1 MDITK
6 LDKNMLGDGFEEEG
20 LIFYPA
26 STHPI
31 KAFGIKASGEGF
43 IRVDREIAAGISG
56 GVSAMTNHLAG
67 GRFIFKTNATKLA
80 VKFRIPW
87 DGVKVFNQANAGFDV
102 YVRENGKQTLLHTY
116 RPQEID
122 KDRYIKI
129 SRDLGEEKERELVL
143 YTPAMAGL
151 GSVFIGINADAY
163 IKAPTPYTYETPIVF
178 YGSSIVHG
186 AQSYRPA
193 LAYPSMIS
201 RKYDIDIINLGY
213 SGNAKGESAFAEY
226 IKNIPMCAFVYD
238 YDHNAPTPAHLRE
251 THEPFYKIIREK
263 NPDIPVIMITRP
275 HFHEIP
281 YEEAMERRDIVYATY
296 ENAKA
301 RGENVY
307 FIDGGHFY
315 DDFGGDDCVAD
326 DSHPNTLGFFAMA
339 EKVSSVLEQALPIK
353 KVK

>member
-43 IRVDREIAAGISG
+43 IRVDREIAAGING

-129 SRDLGEEKERELVL
+129 SRDLGEKKERELVINFPMRSGVKEL
-143 YTPAMAGL
+143 YIGL
-151 GSVFIGINADAY
+151 DENATLS
-163 IKAPTPYTYETPIVF
+163 APTDYTVTKPVVF
-178 YGSSIVHG
+178 YGSSITMGLCV
-186 AQSYRPA
+186 SRPGCTYEA
-193 LAYPSMIS
+193 IMSQTL
-201 RKYDIDIINLGY
+201 DFDFVNLGF
-213 SGNAKGESAFAEY
+213 GGGAKGEKAMAEY
-226 IKNIPMCAFVYD
+226 IAGLEMSAFVLD
-238 YDHNAPTPAHLRE
+238 YDHNSPNPTHLKE
-251 THEPFYKIIREK
+251 TQWEFYKTVRK
-263 NPDIPVIMITRP
+263 SNPDTPIIMMSRPKYYLSDGEEERKAAIKDNYEKGIAEGDKNLYFIPGDTLMNELVRDCGTVDGIHPTDAGFFSMASVIMP
-275 HFHEIP
+275 
-281 YEEAMERRDIVYATY
+281 
-296 ENAKA
+296 
-301 RGENVY
+301 
-307 FIDGGHFY
+307 
-315 DDFGGDDCVAD
+315 
-326 DSHPNTLGFFAMA
+326 L
-339 EKVSSVLEQALPIK
+339 IK
-353 KVK
+353 KLLAL